1 MASSAIAVR
10 SPKSSWDSPSYI
22 SSPAPTAVTSAPVIP
37 PFVDDSTW
45 QERAVCFFFDQ
56 FTETGRP
63 DGFSGHM
70 EYLPGLYAR
79 CQDDEGSI
87 FAERCS
93 AASCL
98 RWAVNA
104 TSLIALGNRK
114 GSKELCLQAKNQ
126 YGLVLRGL
134 RQALTSQVEAMKDET
149 FATVVLL
156 LLFEEIAGERIGL
169 SSSHTAGLEALMELR
184 GRSQFGREEGR
195 ALFQLA
201 YTHKHVAILVLGD
214 KPRFNME
221 WALGL
226 LDDSDPVHRLLSTAF
241 KVSRIVLQISSLEPA
256 EGDGSIFTST
266 IAAEISEWVE
276 SCKLLDWQLD
286 QWTQHLPDDW
296 LPSIVYSQDGSPL
309 ITNRYVWMTGI
320 WDYYRSFRVLLQR
333 LLIALYRKLACLD
346 PRHAYGCALACLN
359 FQKVTQDMIGDICRS
374 IPFLMGDVDM
384 LGRPITGLSFCY
396 SSNGKPG
403 VRTLHAHSILWP
415 LWHIFSSG
423 LATPKQAQQIRSVLV
438 RMGSTLGI
446 KLALALADEWNGY
459 QGSVLLRI

>member
-1 MASSAIAVR
+1 MNRVLPSRNYHSSPCHDSRGTTTLAAADIAWHTDDNFENRRQDRTTMASSAIAVR

-201 YTHKHVAILVLGD
+201 YTHKVCL
-214 KPRFNME
+214 
-221 WALGL
+221 
-226 LDDSDPVHRLLSTAF
+226 HRSC
-241 KVSRIVLQISSLEPA
+241 QIA
-256 EGDGSIFTST
+256 YDG
-266 IAAEISEWVE
+266 
-276 SCKLLDWQLD
+276 
-286 QWTQHLPDDW
+286 
-296 LPSIVYSQDGSPL
+296 
-309 ITNRYVWMTGI
+309 
-320 WDYYRSFRVLLQR
+320 
-333 LLIALYRKLACLD
+333 
-346 PRHAYGCALACLN
+346 
-359 FQKVTQDMIGDICRS
+359 
-374 IPFLMGDVDM
+374 
-384 LGRPITGLSFCY
+384 
-396 SSNGKPG
+396 
-403 VRTLHAHSILWP
+403 
-415 LWHIFSSG
+415 
-423 LATPKQAQQIRSVLV
+423 
-438 RMGSTLGI
+438 
-446 KLALALADEWNGY
+446 
-459 QGSVLLRI
+459 